1 MEEDYRRLL
10 LQEAKR
16 KKIARKNDFNM
27 NIHPEKAPE
36 EQAFRDLKKR
46 AMA

>member
-10 LQEAKR
+10 LQEEKR

-27 NIHPEKAPE
+27 DIHPEKAPE
-36 EQAFRDLKKR
+36 KQSFRDLK
-46 AMA
+46 